1 MNKIAPQNSAFIFW
15 TKRYYHPSD
24 HYPEMYNK
32 IHLRDVVL
40 IALPCDKTT
49 EKKSSVAIQ
58 LKSSPNIWKAEI
70 GQLMEDIPKYTFGPT
85 LN

>member
-1 MNKIAPQNSAFIFW
+1 M
-15 TKRYYHPSD
+15 
-24 HYPEMYNK
+24 
-32 IHLRDVVL
+32 VL

-58 LKSSPNIWKAEI
+58 LKSSPNVWKAEI